1 MKHYNSKV
9 AVCKSRQ
16 MASTLVGVDASGTF
30 SLIITFHFC
39 CCLDSKILSCC
50 GLRGVV
56 QSGVS
61 QTSMCMYIFWD
72 LVRILTLTVWAGPTI
87 WAKIRGK

>member
-16 MASTLVGVDASGTF
+16 MASQLVGADASGTF
-30 SLIITFHFC
+30 SLIIPIHLC

-56 QSGVS
+56 QSSAS
-61 QTSMCMYIFWD
+61 QT
-72 LVRILTLTVWAGPTI
+72 
-87 WAKIRGK
+87 